1 MELPQTMN
9 SRSCCLMNTSIHE
22 SETIVNSLKEKN
34 LYELFSAH
42 VIKHLITILIA
53 VFSIGYH
60 GKTVDF
66 ANHSECHRTTLGYFL
81 NHGKWDETILE
92 TAVRMS
98 VLSMIYEEA
107 KRSGKPILCIV
118 DDTISSK
125 TVPSSKAEFPI
136 ESADFHYSH
145 LKGKS
150 DYGHQAIAVL
160 LSCNGITL
168 LYTIKMYDKSV
179 SKIDIMCKLAQEL
192 PAAPTLSYL
201 LCDRWYTCK
210 KLMEAFVKKGFYTI
224 GALKTNR
231 VLYPHG
237 IKKSVEELAET
248 LKSKDAVSS
257 FHSVTVKGR
266 KYYVY
271 RYEGNLNGI
280 ENAVILLTFPE
291 GKLFQMDTLRAFLCT
306 DAALSDAQ
314 ILSFYVQRWEI
325 EVFFRES
332 KRRLAFDKYQIRSA
346 KGIQRF
352 WLIASLAHLL
362 ACCSSSTFH
371 FSEGYKNIAS
381 KIQEEQITFIFRF
394 AQNGGSLPALL
405 DMTH

>member
-1 MELPQTMN
+1 
-9 SRSCCLMNTSIHE
+9 
-22 SETIVNSLKEKN
+22 
-34 LYELFSAH
+34 
-42 VIKHLITILIA
+42 
-53 VFSIGYH
+53 
-60 GKTVDF
+60 
-66 ANHSECHRTTLGYFL
+66 
-81 NHGKWDETILE
+81 
-92 TAVRMS
+92 
-98 VLSMIYEEA
+98 
-107 KRSGKPILCIV
+107 
-118 DDTISSK
+118 
-125 TVPSSKAEFPI
+125 
-136 ESADFHYSH
+136 
-145 LKGKS
+145 
-150 DYGHQAIAVL
+150 
-160 LSCNGITL
+160 
-168 LYTIKMYDKSV
+168 MYDKSV

-192 PAAPTLSYL
+192 PIAPTLSYL

-306 DAALSDAQ
+306 DASLSDAQ
-314 ILSFYVQRWEI
+314 ILSLYVQRWEI

-371 FSEGYKNIAS
+371 FSEGYKIIAS
-381 KIQEEQITFIFRF
+381 KIQEEQITFIFHF

-405 DMTH
+405 DMIH

>member
-1 MELPQTMN
+1 
-9 SRSCCLMNTSIHE
+9 MNTSIHE

-34 LYELFSAH
+34 LYELFSAY
-42 VIKHLITILIA
+42 VIKNLITILIA
-53 VFSIGYH
+53 VFSTGYH

-66 ANHSECHRTTLGYFL
+66 ANHSDCHRTTLGYFL

-92 TAVRMS
+92 TAVKMS
-98 VLSMIYEEA
+98 VLSIIYEEA
-107 KRSGKPILCIV
+107 KRSGKPVFCIV

-125 TVPSSKAEFPI
+125 TVPSSKAELPI
-136 ESADFHYSH
+136 GSAEFHYSH

-168 LYTIKMYDKSV
+168 LYAIKMYDKSV
-179 SKIDIMCKLAQEL
+179 SKIDMMCEIAQKL
-192 PAAPTLSYL
+192 PTAPTLSYL

-210 KLMEAFVKKGFYTI
+210 KLMEAFIKKGFYTV

-231 VLYPHG
+231 ILYPNG
-237 IKKSVEELAET
+237 IRKSVRKLAEI
-248 LKSKDAVSS
+248 LKEKHAVSS
-257 FHSVTVKGR
+257 FRSVTVKGR

-271 RYEGNLNGI
+271 RYEGNLHGI
-280 ENAVILLTFPE
+280 ENAVVLLTFPE
-291 GKLFQMDTLRAFLCT
+291 GKLFQMEALRAFLCT
-306 DAALSDAQ
+306 DASLSNTQ
-314 ILSFYVQRWEI
+314 ILSLYVQRWEI

-352 WLIASLAHLL
+352 WIIASLAHLL

-371 FSEGYKNIAS
+371 FSEGYKIIAS
-381 KIQEEQITFIFRF
+381 KIQEEQITFIFHF

-405 DMTH
+405 DMIH

>member
-1 MELPQTMN
+1 
-9 SRSCCLMNTSIHE
+9 MNTSIHE

-34 LYELFSAH
+34 LYELFSAY

-53 VFSIGYH
+53 VFSTGYH

-66 ANHSECHRTTLGYFL
+66 ANHSDCHRTTLGYFL

-92 TAVRMS
+92 TAVKMS
-98 VLSMIYEEA
+98 VLSIIYEEA
-107 KRSGKPILCIV
+107 KRSGKPVFCIV

-136 ESADFHYSH
+136 ESAEFHYSH

-150 DYGHQAIAVL
+150 DYGHQSIAVL

-168 LYTIKMYDKSV
+168 LYAIKMYDKSV
-179 SKIDIMCKLAQEL
+179 SKIDRMCEIAQKL
-192 PAAPTLSYL
+192 PTAPTLSYL

-210 KLMEAFVKKGFYTI
+210 KLMEAFIKKGFYTV

-231 VLYPHG
+231 ILYPNG
-237 IKKSVEELAET
+237 IRKSVRKLAEI
-248 LKSKDAVSS
+248 LKEKHAVSS
-257 FHSVTVKGR
+257 FRSVTVKGR

-271 RYEGNLNGI
+271 RYEGNLHGTP
-280 ENAVILLTFPE
+280 NAVVLLTFPE
-291 GKLFQMDTLRAFLCT
+291 GKLFQMEALRAFLCT
-306 DAALSDAQ
+306 DASLSNTQ
-314 ILSFYVQRWEI
+314 ILSLYVQRWEI

-352 WLIASLAHLL
+352 WIIASLAHLL

-371 FSEGYKNIAS
+371 FSEGYKIIAS
-381 KIQEEQITFIFRF
+381 KIQEEQITFIFHF

-405 DMTH
+405 DMIH

>member
-1 MELPQTMN
+1 
-9 SRSCCLMNTSIHE
+9 MNTSIHE

-34 LYELFSAH
+34 LYELFSAY

-53 VFSIGYH
+53 VFSTGYH

-66 ANHSECHRTTLGYFL
+66 ANHSDCHRTTLGYFL

-92 TAVRMS
+92 TAVKMS
-98 VLSMIYEEA
+98 VLSIIYEEA
-107 KRSGKPILCIV
+107 KRSGKPVFCIV

-136 ESADFHYSH
+136 ESAEFHYSH

-168 LYTIKMYDKSV
+168 LYAIKMYDKSV
-179 SKIDIMCKLAQEL
+179 SKIDRMCEIAQEL
-192 PAAPTLSYL
+192 PSAPVLSYL
-201 LCDRWYTCK
+201 LCDRWYTCR
-210 KLMEAFVKKGFYTI
+210 KLMEAFIKKGFYTV

-231 VLYPHG
+231 ILYPNG
-237 IKKSVEELAET
+237 IRKSVRKLAEI
-248 LKSKDAVSS
+248 LKEKHAVSS
-257 FHSVTVKGR
+257 FRSVTVKGR

-271 RYEGNLNGI
+271 RYEGNLHGI
-280 ENAVILLTFPE
+280 ENAVVLLTFPE
-291 GKLFQMDTLRAFLCT
+291 GKLFQMEALRAFLCT
-306 DAALSDAQ
+306 DASLSNTQ
-314 ILSFYVQRWEI
+314 ILSLYVQRWKI

-352 WLIASLAHLL
+352 WIIASLAHLL

-371 FSEGYKNIAS
+371 FSEGYKIIAS
-381 KIQEEQITFIFRF
+381 KIQEEQITFIFHF

-405 DMTH
+405 DMIH

>member
-1 MELPQTMN
+1 
-9 SRSCCLMNTSIHE
+9 MNTSIHE

-34 LYELFSAH
+34 LYELFSAY

-53 VFSIGYH
+53 VFSTGYH

-66 ANHSECHRTTLGYFL
+66 AKHSDCHRTTIGYFL
-81 NHGKWDETILE
+81 NHGVWDETVLE
-92 TAVRMS
+92 TAVRMA
-98 VLSMIYEEA
+98 VLSIIYGEA
-107 KRSGKPILCIV
+107 RRSGKPVLCIV

-136 ESADFHYSH
+136 ESADFHFSH

-168 LYTIKMYDKSV
+168 LYAVKMYDKSV
-179 SKIDIMCKLAQEL
+179 SKIDMMCEIAQEL
-192 PAAPTLSYL
+192 PSAPVLSYL
-201 LCDRWYTCK
+201 LCDRWYTCR
-210 KLMEAFVKKGFYTI
+210 KLMEAFIKKGFYTV

-231 VLYPHG
+231 ILYPHG
-237 IKKSVEELAET
+237 IKKSVRELAET
-248 LKSKDAVSS
+248 LKEKNAVSS
-257 FHSVTVKGR
+257 FRSVTVKGR

-271 RYEGNLNGI
+271 RYEGNLHGI
-280 ENAVILLTFPE
+280 ENAVVLLTFPE
-291 GKLFQMDTLRAFLCT
+291 GKLFQMEALRAFLCT
-306 DAALSDAQ
+306 DASLSNTQ
-314 ILSFYVQRWEI
+314 ILSLYVQRWKI

-352 WLIASLAHLL
+352 WIIASLAHLL

-371 FSEGYKNIAS
+371 FSEGYKIIAS
-381 KIQEEQITFIFRF
+381 KIQEEQITFIFHF

-405 DMTH
+405 DMIH

>member
-9 SRSCCLMNTSIHE
+9 SGSCCLMNTSIHE

-34 LYELFSAH
+34 LYELFSAY

-53 VFSIGYH
+53 VFSTGYH

-66 ANHSECHRTTLGYFL
+66 ANHSDCHRTTLEYFL

-92 TAVRMS
+92 TAVKMS
-98 VLSMIYEEA
+98 VLIIIYEEA
-107 KRSGKPILCIV
+107 KRSGKPVFCIV

-136 ESADFHYSH
+136 ESAEFHYSH

-168 LYTIKMYDKSV
+168 LYAIKMYDKSV
-179 SKIDIMCKLAQEL
+179 SKIDRMCEIAQKL
-192 PAAPTLSYL
+192 PTAPTLSYL

-210 KLMEAFVKKGFYTI
+210 KLMEAFIKKGFYTV

-231 VLYPHG
+231 ILYPNG
-237 IKKSVEELAET
+237 IRKSVRKLAEI
-248 LKSKDAVSS
+248 LKEKHAVSS
-257 FHSVTVKGR
+257 FRSVTVKGR

-271 RYEGNLNGI
+271 RYEGNLHGI
-280 ENAVILLTFPE
+280 ENAVVLLTFPE
-291 GKLFQMDTLRAFLCT
+291 GKLFHMEALRAFLCT
-306 DAALSDAQ
+306 DASLSDTQ
-314 ILSFYVQRWEI
+314 ILSLYVQRWEI

-352 WLIASLAHLL
+352 WIIASLAHLL

-371 FSEGYKNIAS
+371 FSEGYKIIAS
-381 KIQEEQITFIFRF
+381 KIQEEQITFIFHF

-405 DMTH
+405 DMIH

>member
-1 MELPQTMN
+1 M
-9 SRSCCLMNTSIHE
+9 
-22 SETIVNSLKEKN
+22 
-34 LYELFSAH
+34 
-42 VIKHLITILIA
+42 TILIA
-53 VFSIGYH
+53 VFSTGYH

-66 ANHSECHRTTLGYFL
+66 ANHSDCHRTTLGYFL

-92 TAVRMS
+92 TAVKMS
-98 VLSMIYEEA
+98 VLSIIYEEA
-107 KRSGKPILCIV
+107 KRSGKPVFCIV

-136 ESADFHYSH
+136 ESAEFHYSH

-168 LYTIKMYDKSV
+168 LYAIKMYNKSV
-179 SKIDIMCKLAQEL
+179 SKIDMMCEIAQKL
-192 PAAPTLSYL
+192 PTAPTLSYL

-210 KLMEAFVKKGFYTI
+210 KLMEAFIKKGFYTV

-231 VLYPHG
+231 ILYPNG
-237 IKKSVEELAET
+237 IRKSVRKLAEI
-248 LKSKDAVSS
+248 LKEKHAVSS
-257 FHSVTVKGR
+257 FRSVTVKGR

-271 RYEGNLNGI
+271 QYEGNLHGI
-280 ENAVILLTFPE
+280 ENAVVLLTFPE
-291 GKLFQMDTLRAFLCT
+291 GKLFHMEALRAFLCT
-306 DAALSDAQ
+306 DASLSDTQ
-314 ILSFYVQRWEI
+314 ILSLYVQRWEI

-352 WLIASLAHLL
+352 WIIASLAHLL

-371 FSEGYKNIAS
+371 FSEGYKIIVS
-381 KIQEEQITFIFRF
+381 KIQEEQITFIFHF

-405 DMTH
+405 DMIH